1 MKKLNAKML
10 NVKQIA
16 SIATLSLGIAMS
28 STGHSAVSSPNVTIK
43 GTYAKTQYPILFVH
57 GMFGFDTLGTD
68 TFGMDYFYQVLPD
81 LARNGA
87 TTYAAQ
93 VSPLES
99 TEVRGEQLLTQ
110 VEEVMAITGATKL
123 NLIGHSHGGPTIRYI
138 EAVKPQY
145 VASLTG
151 VGGTFRG
158 SKVADLV
165 LSNNAST
172 ALVSAIS
179 DYLLGPVIT
188 LASSNPSLP
197 ISTERSLQSISVAG
211 SSTFNTTYP
220 TPALASSCTANGATS
235 NNGVY
240 YYSWTGTSQLTN
252 VFDLL
257 DVGVSTLAPLA
268 YGSLDNDG
276 LVPRCS
282 ARFGKVIRDNYSL
295 THLDEVNLVL
305 GMRGLFAPD
314 PVTLYRQHAN
324 RLKLQGL

>member
-1 MKKLNAKML
+1 MKMLKSKKLAT
-10 NVKQIA
+10 IA
-16 SIATLSLGIAMS
+16 SLALGLAFS
-28 STGHSAVSSPNVTIK
+28 SVSHSAVNTPNVNAT
-43 GTYAKTQYPILFVH
+43 GTYAKTKYPILFVH
-57 GMFGFDTLGTD
+57 GMFGFDRLGGS

-99 TEVRGEQLLTQ
+99 TEIRGEQLLSQ
-110 VEEVMAITGATKL
+110 VEEVLAITGQSKL
-123 NLIGHSHGGPTIRYI
+123 NLIGHSHGGPTSRYI
-138 EAVKPQY
+138 EIVKPQY

-165 LSNNAST
+165 LSNDAST

-179 DYLLGPVIT
+179 DYLIGPVIT

-211 SSTFNTTYP
+211 STTFNTTYP
-220 TPALASSCTANGATS
+220 TTALADTCTGSGATS

-252 VFDLL
+252 VLDLL

-282 ARFGKVIRDNYSL
+282 AHFGKVIRDNYDL

-314 PVTLYRQHAN
+314 PVGLYRQHAN

>member
-16 SIATLSLGIAMS
+16 SIATLSLGIAMA
-28 STGHSAVSSPNVTIK
+28 STGHSAVSSPNVSAK

-99 TEVRGEQLLTQ
+99 TEIRGEQLLSQ
-110 VEEVMAITGATKL
+110 VEEVLAITGQSKL
-123 NLIGHSHGGPTIRYI
+123 NLIGHSHGGPTSRYI
-138 EAVKPQY
+138 EIVKPQY

-165 LSNNAST
+165 LSNDAST

-179 DYLLGPVIT
+179 DYLIGPVIT

-211 SSTFNTTYP
+211 STTFNTTYP

-282 ARFGKVIRDNYSL
+282 THFGKVIRDNYDL

-314 PVTLYRQHAN
+314 PVGLYRQHAN